1 MSSCKDILAV
11 KLEDGRI
18 FVVSAPYGQAFEGF
32 LVEDNLGRIGRVI
45 SKETDYDGSLKK
57 FMAQF
62 QTIYK
67 AKRIWS
73 TTWEA
78 AEVKKD
84 A

>member
-1 MSSCKDILAV
+1 MQNAKDLLAV
-11 KLEDGRI
+11 KLEDGRTML
-18 FVVSAPYGQAFEGF
+18 VSAPHGEAYENY

-62 QTIYK
+62 QVIYK
-67 AKRIWS
+67 AKRIWMLG
-73 TTWEA
+73 WEV
-78 AEVKKD
+78 AEVKTD